1 MLLDRGDA
9 TLGNPPPAPPIRS
22 RTGVSWS
29 LKIKKKLK
37 GVTPFLGKF
46 RPTVGQCCHQ
56 CTPESLG
63 MKLLKNSPSLGFQN
77 VLHVNETRTRF
88 RGWLV
93 RRVCGLLFVQERKVY
108 PSPAGDRAERVLRS
122 SRVQSLIS
130 SGGPT
135 GGAVAGEGSSHI
147 GETAIAATARR
158 GQAVQILEGI
168 QTSISPPLLRLAG
181 WILLKLLGRMFAN
194 VQVSLNQLATL
205 HKAPQL
211 HGAPLVF
218 VSVHKSSLDY
228 ALVPLVLFCHSLR
241 VPYMVSSTD
250 LEHTWLRPILQK
262 VGVIFAPRC
271 PMGKEDTETGTLQCA
286 VLSSFVSE
294 LLSEGQH
301 LLLFLEEPGC
311 VERRPSPCST
321 QWLSWVREAV
331 CSGAVPDVALVPVG
345 IAYDAPVEGL
355 GDSCQQAPR
364 CGGFLSL
371 LLSALSLLG
380 RSHGCVRL
388 DFGQP
393 FSLKEMISS
402 GRLPVRGLPLEDI
415 LLPAVMGS
423 RSDSLFADKSLGW
436 VLPVAACPQL
446 EEQERHLVA
455 SLCKHLLYSAT
466 SCSAVM
472 STSMLSCLLLHR
484 HRKQGVAVPQLAR
497 DFSWLLE
504 EVLFRNR
511 DVGFGGSLPEV
522 LCHSMTL
529 LRDSLV
535 LCTSPSAPAPLVAPR
550 STPQAA
556 MTLSRHCGA
565 LQHLFIHEAVGACAV
580 SAMLSEMMDCVNI
593 DEMDF
598 DVALCQEELTERV
611 AQLCQLLPS
620 EALLLPPCQ
629 SVYSFAQDSI
639 DSLVRCGILVMEE
652 LPRERPLCDLWGRR
666 QALLWKSFDDLSNSD
681 SDCEE
686 PPDRRSYKLNQPNH
700 CPDFFFFLCSV
711 LSPLLRALSWSV
723 CGLQHLYSPLTES
736 ECIERMQGFLLDKT
750 QGESSYFESATL
762 EMAATAV
769 WTLRD
774 LGVLKEEPGEGGA
787 VCLRLSEAFEQPLAQ
802 GKLCRFI
809 ERFLYH

>member
-1 MLLDRGDA
+1 
-9 TLGNPPPAPPIRS
+9 
-22 RTGVSWS
+22 
-29 LKIKKKLK
+29 
-37 GVTPFLGKF
+37 
-46 RPTVGQCCHQ
+46 
-56 CTPESLG
+56 
-63 MKLLKNSPSLGFQN
+63 MKLIKNSTSLGFQN

-108 PSPAGDRAERVLRS
+108 PSPAGDRAERVLCC
-122 SRVQSLIS
+122 SRVQSFIS
-130 SGGPT
+130 SGGPA
-135 GGAVAGEGSSHI
+135 GGAVAEGSSHS
-147 GETAIAATARR
+147 GETAVVARR

-168 QTSISPPLLRLAG
+168 KTSISPPLLRLAG
-181 WILLKLLGRMFAN
+181 WILLKLLCCVFAN
-194 VQVSLNQLATL
+194 VQVSLNQLAAL

-250 LEHTWLRPILQK
+250 LKHTWLRPILQK
-262 VGVIFAPRC
+262 MGVIFTPRC
-271 PMGKEDTETGTLQCA
+271 PMGKEDTETGALQSA

-301 LLLFLEEPGC
+301 LLLFMEEPGC
-311 VERRPSPCST
+311 VERRPSPYSA

-331 CSGAVPDVALVPVG
+331 CCGVVPDVALVPVG

-355 GDSCQQAPR
+355 RGSRQQAPR

-371 LLSALSLLG
+371 LRSSLSLLG
-380 RSHGCVRL
+380 RSHSCVRL

-393 FSLKEMISS
+393 FSLKEMMSS

-436 VLPVAACPQL
+436 VLPAAACPQL

-472 STSMLSCLLLHR
+472 STSMLSCLCLHR
-484 HRKQGVAVPQLAR
+484 HRKGVGVPRLAR

-535 LCTSPSAPAPLVAPR
+535 LCTPPSAPAPLVAPR

-556 MTLSRHCGA
+556 MTLSQHCGA

-580 SAMLSEMMDCVNI
+580 SAMLSEMMDCVNSE
-593 DEMDF
+593 EMDF
-598 DVALCQEELTERV
+598 DVALCQEELTERA

-652 LPRERPLCDLWGRR
+652 LPRERPLCDLWSRH

-686 PPDRRSYKLNQPNH
+686 PQDRRSYKLNQPNH

-723 CGLQHLYSPLTES
+723 SGLQHLYSPLTEL
-736 ECIERMQGFLLDKT
+736 ECIERMQGFLLDKAH
-750 QGESSYFESATL
+750 GESSFFESATL

-769 WTLRD
+769 WTLKD
-774 LGVLKEEPGEGGA
+774 LGVLKEEPGERGA
-787 VCLRLSEAFEQPLAQ
+787 VCLRLSEAFQQPEAQ

-809 ERFLYH
+809 ARFLCH